1 MNQKQKKKKIK
12 KNGSYIDCRDL
23 LELLI
28 LKCFFYFSLLINL
41 GKNET
46 GFSL

>member
-1 MNQKQKKKKIK
+1 MNELKVKKKKIK

-28 LKCFFYFSLLINL
+28 LKCFFIFFCLLIWV
-41 GKNET
+41 KMR
-46 GFSL
+46 